1 MALRGLLR
9 ILSLNT
15 TTQSSL
21 SFAPYGALQND
32 TLFNTTSAI
41 PDLSATADTFGDS
54 GFIKHIPAGVE
65 VCITIVII
73 YMYIHCYVGGPRE
86 IWRQWKQRKVPTDS
100 VVLLDDQSSV
110 TSRTSIHSIDCSM
123 ITQSSNHPIQLE
135 DEQSSQTNK

>member
-86 IWRQWKQRKVPTDS
+86 IWRQWKIYKQTKNVA
-100 VVLLDDQSSV
+100 LLDDWSTTSSR
-110 TSRTSIHSIDCSM
+110 SSIHSIDQTSILCVQRND
-123 ITQSSNHPIQLE
+123 ISSRGL
-135 DEQSSQTNK
+135 SLTTTST